1 MKCYKCQSEENTKA
15 GFTRGLQRYKC
26 KRCGCFFSVEKKSD
40 VKSLEQKRLAL
51 EMYLEGMGFRAIGRV
66 LNISYGTV
74 FQWVKKW
81 GESVSLPKSEEPVEI
96 VELDEIHSYIEN
108 KKNYCWTWI
117 AVDRFGKRF
126 IDFVCGKRNTA
137 TFRELWN
144 RLRHD
149 DINGFCSDYWKS
161 YSELIPEQKH
171 CESKAETF
179 TVEGYNSRIRHY
191 LARFK
196 RKTKCYS
203 KKQYMLENSLKL
215 LFLKLNNQLC
225 ILN

>member
-108 KKNYCWTWI
+108 KKTTVGRGLLLIDLENASSILY
-117 AVDRFGKRF
+117 AGK
-126 IDFVCGKRNTA
+126 
-137 TFRELWN
+137 
-144 RLRHD
+144 
-149 DINGFCSDYWKS
+149 
-161 YSELIPEQKH
+161 
-171 CESKAETF
+171 ETPQ
-179 TVEGYNSRIRHY
+179 R
-191 LARFK
+191 
-196 RKTKCYS
+196 
-203 KKQYMLENSLKL
+203 LENSG
-215 LFLKLNNQLC
+215 
-225 ILN
+225 ID